1 MAWEVG
7 QRAHDR
13 LAGGLTRQCDRMSN
27 KAWKNLLVPEG
38 EAASQD
44 DADSKFGEVPP
55 SAEQPVDKLLDLPE
69 SSTTTATESSDQA
82 TDSEEQQEG
91 KLTTG
96 ASTGN
101 ESPSTSGADQDQS
114 TSAPKMHTLPED
126 PEAFAMQ
133 MLARHSSMDDQRNKE
148 TSPPDDEH
156 VTFRAVTLAELYV
169 GREIDALMAALQAPE
184 WVNTNGQFAAE
195 MAGARQGDGYY
206 NAEFLLSS
214 GSPSHW
220 SMQSYG
226 KVDLPDGIHRII
238 GQLYLL
244 GPSTVGLVLTF
255 ALTDAEAERLEKKL
269 REYAKAELRYPRPG
283 QVEVKSVYWVK
294 NERVQAVV
302 NDVGK
307 RCLDWLKEWALG
319 TLGAGDGL
327 AVPLGSLISVAQG
340 KPFEREQ
347 DAARWPPHDYL
358 RLLDLAGSLGALK
371 FDRPDYLFLKP
382 RGGRRSREFLAAFN
396 EKEASASHQDPS
408 VAPEIFHQAIYSY
421 MLVLSMEG
429 ILNSFDSRMRAT
441 RSDLAIFDFS
451 KAAEALPLHDR
462 VQHWFRIKR
471 PEESSTEKLRN
482 HLLVLS
488 RDIAIVCGDIKGVI
502 DDSLVV
508 SLWADYPL
516 LVPVE
521 PSLPSPP
528 QDPPSVPRKNLT
540 EFIVNIKGQES
551 ELREL
556 VLVTN
561 QAVSEQQG
569 ERREKWLNRLTW
581 VLVGL
586 TLALLVAALIPLF
599 HSSSDNG
606 SGTPAPSTHASSPAP
621 THSLRPTPAVKP
633 TIPAKST
640 PTHPLFGYPLHG

>member
-1 MAWEVG
+1 
-7 QRAHDR
+7 
-13 LAGGLTRQCDRMSN
+13 
-27 KAWKNLLVPEG
+27 VPDE
-38 EAASQD
+38 EATSQE
-44 DADSKFGEVPP
+44 DADSKSEEVPP
-55 SAEQPVDKLLDLPE
+55 SAEQPADKLLDLPE
-69 SSTTTATESSDQA
+69 GSTTPATESSDQA
-82 TDSEEQQEG
+82 PDSEEQQEG
-91 KLTTG
+91 KPSTD

-101 ESPSTSGADQDQS
+101 DPPKASGADQEQS
-114 TSAPKMHTLPED
+114 TSAPKTHTLPKD
-126 PEAFAMQ
+126 PEA
-133 MLARHSSMDDQRNKE
+133 LAKQQLAQQSSMDDQRNKE
-148 TSPPDDEH
+148 TNPPDDEH
-156 VTFRAVTLAELYV
+156 VTFRAVTLAELYI
-169 GREIDALMAALQAPE
+169 GREIDALMAALRAPE
-184 WVNTNGQFAAE
+184 WVNTNGRFADE
-195 MAGARQGDGYY
+195 MAEARQEDGYY

-214 GSPSHW
+214 GAPSHW

-255 ALTDAEAERLEKKL
+255 ALSDAEAKRLEKKL
-269 REYAKAELRYPRPG
+269 REYAKAELRHPRPG
-283 QVEVKSVYWVK
+283 EVGVKSVYWVK

-302 NDVGK
+302 DEVGK

-327 AVPLGSLISVAQG
+327 AVPLSSLISMAQG

-347 DAARWPPHDYL
+347 DAAKWPPDDYL

-371 FDRPDYLFLKP
+371 FGRPDYLFLKP
-382 RGGRRSREFLAAFN
+382 RGSRRSREFLAAFN

-408 VAPEIFHQAIYSY
+408 VAPEVFHQVIYSY
-421 MLVLSMEG
+421 MLVLAMEG
-429 ILNSFDSRMRAT
+429 ILKSFDSRMRAT

-451 KAAEALPLHDR
+451 KAVEPVPLRDR
-462 VQHWFRIKR
+462 VQQWFRIKR
-471 PEESSTEKLRN
+471 TEESPTEKLRN

-502 DDSLVV
+502 DGSLVA
-508 SLWADYPL
+508 SLWVDYPL

-521 PSLPSPP
+521 PILPSPP
-528 QDPPSVPRKNLT
+528 PQDPASVPRKNLT

-561 QAVSEQQG
+561 QAVGEQQG
-569 ERREKWLNRLTW
+569 ERRERWLNRLTW

-606 SGTPAPSTHASSPAP
+606 GGTPTASTHASSPAP
-621 THSLRPTPAVKP
+621 THSLRPTPAPKP
-633 TIPAKST
+633 FISAKRTPAHS
-640 PTHPLFGYPLHG
+640 LFGTSLHG